1 MKEFIQEHGIDVAK
15 EIIKGAPSD
24 AELFVYAY
32 VAKSIDYLKCDGER
46 WEVLSK
52 GKWKP
57 VVSFIADSFKNIAHR
72 LDQLKKAVDDAE
84 K

>member
-1 MKEFIQEHGIDVAK
+1 MKAFIQEHGIDIAN
-15 EIIKGAPSD
+15 EIINGAPSD

-32 VAKSIDYLKCDGER
+32 VAKSIDYLKCDGEH
-46 WEVLSK
+46 WDVWSK

-57 VVSFIADSFKNIAHR
+57 VASFIVDSFKDIAHR
-72 LDQLKKAVDDAE
+72 LDQLKKAVDDAD